1 MVTLH
6 GSFGYL
12 QNAALK
18 ISFWIQLHTIFTA
31 KLSSSHLADERWQ
44 INLLRFMDG
53 LDYSTVLSSVF
64 FYCKDLN
71 NKNVSRSRFSDNVH
85 SKMRQYLSILRWYTE
100 RQRHP
105 FINQLFMVKGILSEV
120 EQLIYWVLHRTK
132 LWMYLKILLIRMN
145 SQIKA
150 CDAPD
155 LEMCIEHMRKK
166 YIMQEYKINLV
177 YHQEIK
183 RTINFGKI

>member
-1 MVTLH
+1 MLTIYVPNNYKAGKIVQLLYLILVSLH

-53 LDYSTVLSSVF
+53 LDYNTVLSSVF
-64 FYCKDLN
+64 SVAKDLN
-71 NKNVSRSRFSDNVH
+71 NKNVSRSRFSDNIH
-85 SKMRQYLSILRWYTE
+85 SNMKQYLSILRWYTKP
-100 RQRHP
+100 QRHP
-105 FINQLFMVKGILSEV
+105 FINQPFMVKRILSEI

-132 LWMYLKILLIRMN
+132 L
-145 SQIKA
+145 
-150 CDAPD
+150 
-155 LEMCIEHMRKK
+155 
-166 YIMQEYKINLV
+166 
-177 YHQEIK
+177 
-183 RTINFGKI
+183 